1 MVPGIR
7 KYLRNNRGQ
16 ALVEFALIVPVLL
29 LLVLGIM
36 EFSMVIHQYMVVA
49 GASREGARAAALG
62 DSNDAVEAAVQNAA
76 TGLDST
82 KLIVTPVPSPTR
94 TQGEAVTVTVTYP
107 FKPITPLIGAFFSED
122 YRIKGVT
129 VMRVE

>member
-1 MVPGIR
+1 MLSIKR
-7 KYLRNNRGQ
+7 YIRNNRGQ

-29 LLVLGIM
+29 MLVLGIM

-62 DSNDAVEAAVQNAA
+62 GSNAAIEAAVQNAA

-82 KLIVTPVPSPTR
+82 KLTVTPSPTPTR
-94 TQGEAVTVTVTYP
+94 TQGDPVTVTVTYP

-122 YRIKGVT
+122 YRVKGIT

>member
-1 MVPGIR
+1 MLGIK
-7 KYLRNNRGQ
+7 KYIRDNRGQ
-16 ALVEFALIVPVLL
+16 AVVEFALIVPVLL

-62 DSNDAVEAAVQNAA
+62 GSDADIEAAVQNAVS
-76 TGLDST
+76 GLDSA
-82 KLIVTPVPSPTR
+82 KLIVTPSPTPTR
-94 TQGEAVTVTVTYP
+94 TQGDPVTVTVTYP
-107 FKPITPLIGAFFSED
+107 FKPVTPLIGAFFSED
-122 YRIKGVT
+122 YRIKGIT